1 MSLENCRKVKDARMA
16 GVKRGGIEDKAKSLW
31 EAYRHG
37 KDFGFFFFSEWGRW
51 SLEDCKQKSEKVI
64 R

>member
-1 MSLENCRKVKDARMA
+1 MA
-16 GVKRGGIEDKAKSLW
+16 GMKRGGIEDKAKSLW
-31 EAYRHG
+31 EDYRHG

>member
-16 GVKRGGIEDKAKSLW
+16 GMKRGGIEDKAKSLW

-37 KDFGFFFFSEWGRW
+37 KDFGFFFFFLRK
-51 SLEDCKQKSEKVI
+51 KQNDEMVLSGEP
-64 R
+64 